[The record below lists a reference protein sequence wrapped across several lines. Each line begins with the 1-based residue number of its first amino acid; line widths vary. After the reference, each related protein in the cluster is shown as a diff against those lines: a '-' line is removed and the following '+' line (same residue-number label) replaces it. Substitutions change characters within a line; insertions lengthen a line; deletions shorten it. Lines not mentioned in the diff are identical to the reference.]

1 MLYYLLSTHGP
12 EVPTLFKVAADFDD
26 EIGRVAD
33 KEMLFARQLAT
44 MARRTKLR
52 PIDRRGI
59 ARVIEHGARLAGD
72 AERLSLHLRAIC
84 DLLREADFFAG
95 QDGAEVI
102 AASHVQQAL
111 DAKVRRADRLRER
124 SYEAIQREFVLV
136 DTDGAAVGQV
146 NGLSVMQLGGFA
158 LGRPSGLTAQLGRDS
173 GREKGCK

>member
-1 MLYYLLSTHGP
+1 
-12 EVPTLFKVAADFDD
+12 
-26 EIGRVAD
+26 
-33 KEMLFARQLAT
+33 MLFARQLAT

-52 PIDRRGI
+52 PIDRSGI

-72 AERLSLHLRAIC
+72 AEKLSLHLRALC

-146 NGLSVMQLGGFA
+146 NGERKSVVAGERVSERVATGGRRIIKNTITHSHIA
-158 LGRPSGLTAQLGRDS
+158 HNLTTTDT
-173 GREKGCK
+173 